1 MTKAEEGEK
10 LYIQGM
16 KYREIAEKLGVSI
29 DTVKSWKKR
38 HGWMRTDKN
47 KEETQKKGCTQKIK
61 KGAPKKE
68 GAKQEDSEPDP
79 KEIPEGEE
87 LKNQHKEFCVY
98 FVKSYNATKAYQKVY
113 GCDYYSAAS
122 SANKLL
128 KNPKIRECI
137 KELQAAKMAKIML
150 SKDDVIQKYADIA
163 YADISDFAEV
173 KKGKLRLKDTDE
185 IDGTLVSV
193 VRETQNGIE
202 IKIPTVSDRMKALGE
217 LNKIF
222 DEQKS
227 GEDEDNGGVIGVYD
241 EGEGEE

>member
-10 LYIQGM
+10 LYIQGA
-16 KYREIAEKLGVSI
+16 KYREIAEKLGVSL

-38 HGWMRTDKN
+38 HGWLRPGKN
-47 KEETQKKGCTQKIK
+47 NVESAEESVHPKTK
-61 KGAPKKE
+61 KGAPKTEKE
-68 GAKQEDSEPDP
+68 KAEKTT
-79 KEIPEGEE
+79 EE
-87 LKNQHKEFCVY
+87 SAADTLKNQHKEFCVY

-150 SKDDVIQKYADIA
+150 SKEDVIQKYADIA
-163 YADISDFAEV
+163 YADISDFAEIHR
-173 KKGKLRLKDTDE
+173 GKVRWKDTDE
-185 IDGTLVSV
+185 IDGTLVSG

-222 DEQKS
+222 DEQQS
-227 GEDEDNGGVIGVYD
+227 EDDGDQQGSLAVFDNLEGD
-241 EGEGEE
+241 E